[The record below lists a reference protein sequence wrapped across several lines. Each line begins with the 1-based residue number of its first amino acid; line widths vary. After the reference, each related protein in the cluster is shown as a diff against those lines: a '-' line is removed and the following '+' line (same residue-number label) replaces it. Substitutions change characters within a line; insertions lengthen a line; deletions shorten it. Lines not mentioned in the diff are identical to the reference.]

1 MARLKWRDFEMYKL
15 RICLEVNGIAEDEH
29 GNPCP
34 AGICLEMEYT
44 GEKTISPEKYKE
56 NMNRVS
62 ISAVLKAASLDNIVK
77 PENCRLITPEEYDE
91 RYGEVDD
98 EE

>member
-1 MARLKWRDFEMYKL
+1 MYKL
-15 RICLEVNGIAEDEH
+15 RICLEVNGLAEDEH
-29 GNPCP
+29 GNPRP
-34 AGICLEMEYT
+34 VGICLEMEYPE
-44 GEKTISPEKYKE
+44 EKAISPEKYKE

-62 ISAVLKAASLDNIVK
+62 IPAVLKAASLDNIVK

-91 RYGEVDD
+91 RYEEVDD

>member
-1 MARLKWRDFEMYKL
+1 MYLL
-15 RICLEVNGIAEDEH
+15 RICLEADGLAEDEH

-34 AGICLEMEYT
+34 VGICLEMEYT

-56 NMNRVS
+56 GMNQVS
-62 ISAVLKAASLDNIVK
+62 IPAVLKAASLDNIVK

-91 RYGEVDD
+91 RYGEDRHG
-98 EE
+98 E

>member
-1 MARLKWRDFEMYKL
+1 MYKL
-15 RICLEVNGIAEDEH
+15 RICLEVNGLAEDEH
-29 GNPCP
+29 GNPRP
-34 AGICLEMEYT
+34 VGVCLEMEYP
-44 GEKTISPEKYKE
+44 GEQAITKEKYKE
-56 NMNRVS
+56 LMNQLS
-62 ISAVLKAASLDNIVK
+62 ISGILKATFLDSIVS